1 MIGNLPGC
9 RVDSTVVPSSSAC
22 DIKCH
27 IGATR
32 AGSPSLPFRGSLL
45 KNQAYATSQEGSHVH
60 SDSSLSHSA
69 TACCL
74 SAFFIRLSQDQ
85 QALKAPRTRRLV
97 VKTHNAALAA
107 PHLVASQP
115 LMPSKNSFSYP
126 WAHAR
131 EIVHCIHDRLW
142 NTSLELSTSA
152 SEHM

>member
-32 AGSPSLPFRGSLL
+32 AGSPSPPFRGSLL

-69 TACCL
+69 TAWC
-74 SAFFIRLSQDQ
+74 LSQDQ

-97 VKTHNAALAA
+97 VKKHHTALAA

-115 LMPSKNSFSYP
+115 LIPSSNSYSYP

-131 EIVHCIHDRLW
+131 EIVHCMRDRLW
-142 NTSLELSTSA
+142 KTSLELSTSA
-152 SEHM
+152 SEHI